1 MNKRRPVE
9 LLSLTLLLHACTR
22 TEPAP
27 DTWPATFPL
36 CGGSMQSPVELRFLQ
51 SVYKP
56 MSPMHFFNY
65 DYEMALDVQIIGT
78 NLLLFP
84 NSSRLAVFGGP
95 LKVEY
100 TFVMGA
106 FHFGKGEFDG
116 SEHKIDSTGYA
127 AELQLIHYTETNI
140 GINCFKGVNGLLA
153 LAILFKQVP
162 ANNSELDE
170 FISNIPQVRASAD
183 KPTTIPN
190 FYLSSFMPQSTINFY
205 LYSGSLTFPPCTER
219 LITVVFERA
228 VSIGKSQLE
237 ALRTLKGQLKHAR
250 CKLDIAGNTRI
261 APARGSARPI
271 YRSFRFIP
279 SQRATTTSC
288 PTSLTMLACLVIF
301 HFNSFE

>member
-22 TEPAP
+22 TEPAEHEKFTNTYSMFSVSNVVESLRSCGMDEWGYTSSFPADCTSSTVSTP

-153 LAILFKQVP
+153 LAILFKFRPTTPNWMNLYRTFHKCVP
-162 ANNSELDE
+162 APTN
-170 FISNIPQVRASAD
+170 PQ
-183 KPTTIPN
+183 PFQT
-190 FYLSSFMPQSTINFY
+190 ST
-205 LYSGSLTFPPCTER
+205 CR
-219 LITVVFERA
+219 
-228 VSIGKSQLE
+228 
-237 ALRTLKGQLKHAR
+237 H
-250 CKLDIAGNTRI
+250 
-261 APARGSARPI
+261 
-271 YRSFRFIP
+271 
-279 SQRATTTSC
+279 SC
-288 PTSLTMLACLVIF
+288 PSLPSTSTSTPAHS
-301 HFNSFE
+301 HFRPVPNVSSPSCSRGQSASVKANWRRSAP